1 MAKGPGVSTEVR
13 IEEAGPLPRALKLGD
28 AAAEGREK
36 TEIQDRSRYRI
47 IRLSRP

>member
-1 MAKGPGVSTEVR
+1 MAEGLGVGTEVAA
-13 IEEAGPLPRALKLGD
+13 EEAGTLPRALKLGD